1 MFDKFYVINNECIFI
16 KNDIEDFLDL
26 KSETFENLKLVYLFN
41 EEDLL
46 EPNIE
51 IKINDILNKLT
62 KNIDKNDII
71 ISFDHQV
78 KENLDNNKT
87 LKKLKELK
95 NKFLD
100 VNIGMEQ
107 EFETFDVEKVENA
120 NKILDTI
127 ANEIKSK
134 NLTELESLLYA
145 YMIVSNRLIIDN
157 KKNISL
163 SRSIYGV
170 LNTKYIVC
178 VGYSEFLR
186 EIVKRLNLKNVKIFL
201 NNVIIRGNGKI
212 NSLHRNLIIYVKD
225 EKYNIDGYFY
235 FDPTWDASKLNHL
248 NFFMLQLR
256 EIKNIN
262 KFDITEDKVKFDGIT
277 KDNYRREYFRPF
289 NRPVLNNCVSFFNNS
304 AKLCKEFE
312 DFIKSDKNYS
322 EVLKDFTM
330 KDDKNLENNNYLILD
345 DDEIVKD
352 SKANYKYIF
361 NLIDSKNK
369 DLDFEN
375 FCKLLRNVIY
385 KKEDKLNKLQKDELI
400 ENIIEENIKFNK
412 ICFNDNSKTI
422 FKNLKL
428 EDKTNNTLNF

>member
-1 MFDKFYVINNECIFI
+1 MFDKFYVLNNECIFI

-107 EFETFDVEKVENA
+107 EFETFNVEKVENA

-127 ANEIKSK
+127 ANEIKNK

-157 KKNISL
+157 KK
-163 SRSIYGV
+163 IY
-170 LNTKYIVC
+170 
-178 VGYSEFLR
+178 
-186 EIVKRLNLKNVKIFL
+186 
-201 NNVIIRGNGKI
+201 
-212 NSLHRNLIIYVKD
+212 H
-225 EKYNIDGYFY
+225 
-235 FDPTWDASKLNHL
+235 
-248 NFFMLQLR
+248 
-256 EIKNIN
+256 
-262 KFDITEDKVKFDGIT
+262 
-277 KDNYRREYFRPF
+277 FR
-289 NRPVLNNCVSFFNNS
+289 VQ
-304 AKLCKEFE
+304 
-312 DFIKSDKNYS
+312 
-322 EVLKDFTM
+322 FT
-330 KDDKNLENNNYLILD
+330 
-345 DDEIVKD
+345 V
-352 SKANYKYIF
+352 F
-361 NLIDSKNK
+361 
-369 DLDFEN
+369 
-375 FCKLLRNVIY
+375 
-385 KKEDKLNKLQKDELI
+385 
-400 ENIIEENIKFNK
+400 
-412 ICFNDNSKTI
+412 
-422 FKNLKL
+422 
-428 EDKTNNTLNF
+428 

>member
-1 MFDKFYVINNECIFI
+1 MFDKFYVINNECVFI

-95 NKFLD
+95 NKFFD
-100 VNIGMEQ
+100 VKIGMEQ

-127 ANEIKSK
+127 ANEIKNK

-201 NNVIIRGNGKI
+201 NNVIIRENGKV

-225 EKYNIDGYFY
+225 EKYNVDGYF
-235 FDPTWDASKLNHL
+235 
-248 NFFMLQLR
+248 
-256 EIKNIN
+256 I
-262 KFDITEDKVKFDGIT
+262 
-277 KDNYRREYFRPF
+277 
-289 NRPVLNNCVSFFNNS
+289 
-304 AKLCKEFE
+304 
-312 DFIKSDKNYS
+312 
-322 EVLKDFTM
+322 
-330 KDDKNLENNNYLILD
+330 LIL
-345 DDEIVKD
+345 
-352 SKANYKYIF
+352 
-361 NLIDSKNK
+361 LG
-369 DLDFEN
+369 
-375 FCKLLRNVIY
+375 
-385 KKEDKLNKLQKDELI
+385 
-400 ENIIEENIKFNK
+400 
-412 ICFNDNSKTI
+412 
-422 FKNLKL
+422 
-428 EDKTNNTLNF
+428 TLVS